1 MWQSHICIIDHIII
15 PLAFNLIYW
24 VAERAPSTIWIL
36 FDYIFRI
43 KRALF
48 ILFKMLRG
56 GGVGA
61 RASHAPRFL
70 RPLLLISFTLLIC
83 VYAACHLH
91 LTGLNFIYY
100 CICTRGF
107 VFGNFVEYEK
117 SERVP
122 SRSTTREGLWR
133 KPRLKDLASTKVF
146 WCKRLHGLI

>member
-1 MWQSHICIIDHIII
+1 M
-15 PLAFNLIYW
+15 AFNLIYW
-24 VAERAPSTIWIL
+24 VAERAPSNIIWIL

-43 KRALF
+43 KRPLF
-48 ILFKMLRG
+48 ILFEMLGEG
-56 GGVGA
+56 GGVCGA
-61 RASHAPRFL
+61 RASHAPRSL
-70 RPLLLISFTLLIC
+70 RPWLLISFTLLIC

-133 KPRLKDLASTKVF
+133 KPRLKDLASTKVS